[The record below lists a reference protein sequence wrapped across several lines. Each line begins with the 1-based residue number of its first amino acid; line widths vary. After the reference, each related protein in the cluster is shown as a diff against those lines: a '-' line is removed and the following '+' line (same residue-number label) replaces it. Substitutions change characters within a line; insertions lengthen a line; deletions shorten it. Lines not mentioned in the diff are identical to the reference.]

1 MTAVSHPGLNAAR
14 VMRAGSLERVMS
26 SGSPAA
32 PRVRFAPSPTGFF
45 HVGNARTALYNYFFA
60 RREGGTFI
68 LRVEDTDA
76 ERHVEEATDAL
87 LRSMQWLGLSW
98 DEGPYFQSQRRDRHR
113 EAIEKLLASGHVY
126 YCDCTREVVQER
138 TKGNATPG
146 YDRFCRDRGLG
157 AGPGRALRFRV
168 PLDRE
173 SVAVTDVVR
182 GNPVFPTAAIEDFV
196 VARGD
201 GSPVFILANAVDDLD
216 MGMA

>member
-26 SGSPAA
+26 SGSSAA

-76 ERHVEEATDAL
+76 ERHVEEAVDAL
-87 LRSMQWLGLSW
+87 HRSMQWLGMDW
-98 DEGPYFQSQRRDRHR
+98 DEGPYYQSERGDIYRD
-113 EAIEKLLASGHVY
+113 AVEKLRAGGHLY
-126 YCDCTREVVQER
+126 YCDCTRETVQAR
-138 TKGNATPG
+138 TAENSTPG

-157 AGPGRALRFRV
+157 PGPGRALRFRV
-168 PLDRE
+168 PLERD
-173 SVAVTDVVR
+173 AVHVV
-182 GNPVFPTAAIEDFV
+182 
-196 VARGD
+196 
-201 GSPVFILANAVDDLD
+201 
-216 MGMA
+216 